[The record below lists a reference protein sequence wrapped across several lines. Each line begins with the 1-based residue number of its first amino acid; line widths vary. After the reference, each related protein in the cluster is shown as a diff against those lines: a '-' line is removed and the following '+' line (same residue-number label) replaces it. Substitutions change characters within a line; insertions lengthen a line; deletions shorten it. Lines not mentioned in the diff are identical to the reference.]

1 MKTCSTCKE
10 ELPFE
15 NFSIKGKGS
24 KGQTLYSSKCRE
36 CNKAYQREHYKK
48 NKKYYAKKARGW
60 EKEYKHEAYSYL
72 REKAKDGCVH
82 CGEQDFRCLQFNH
95 IERSTKIDSVSSMVR
110 DNKNLSV
117 IKEEVDK
124 CEVLCANCHFKV
136 TAGQFNWY
144 K

>member
-48 NKKYYAKKARGW
+48 NKKYYAKKARVWG
-60 EKEYKHEAYSYL
+60 KDYRHRAYSYL
-72 REKAKDGCVH
+72 REQAKDGCAH

-95 IERSTKIDSVSSMVR
+95 TDPSTKTASISNMIR
-110 DNKNLSV
+110 DWKPIPL
-117 IKEEVDK
+117 IKEELDK
-124 CEVLCANCHFKV
+124 CEVLCANCHCKV
-136 TAGQFNWY
+136 TADQFNWY

>member
-48 NKKYYAKKARGW
+48 NKKYYAKKARDW

-72 REKAKDGCVH
+72 REKAKDGCAR

-95 IERSTKIDSVSSMVR
+95 IERSTKIDAVSNMIR
-110 DNKNLSV
+110 NNKNLSV
-117 IKEEVDK
+117 IKVEVDK
-124 CEVLCANCHFKV
+124 CEILCANCHCKV
-136 TAGQFNWY
+136 TADQFNWY

>member
-48 NKKYYAKKARGW
+48 NKDSYAAKRDLWRDDYRKNTYAYLM
-60 EKEYKHEAYSYL
+60 EY
-72 REKAKDGCVH
+72 AKDGCVS
-82 CGEQDFRCLQFNH
+82 CGEKDFRCLQFNH
-95 IERSTKIDSVSSMVR
+95 IRPETKIDSISNMVR
-110 DNKNLSV
+110 NSRPRQMIN
-117 IKEEVDK
+117 EELEK
-124 CEVLCANCHFKV
+124 CEILCANCHCKV
-136 TAGQFNWY
+136 TAEQFNWY